1 MAARSVRIGPRSFFL
16 AQGAHMTQQ
25 AKAGDL
31 VAVHYTGKLNDGTVF
46 DSSRE
51 GDPIEFE
58 LGSGAVIGGFEEAV
72 TGMAVGESRQ
82 VSIPPE
88 DAYGEQRDDLKL
100 EVPRDQR
107 RPGVGPG
114 VGQML
119 ALQVTA
125 DQQAV
130 ARIAVGGDSEVT
142 LDLNH
147 PLAGQTLN
155 FDIELVE
162 IK

>member
-1 MAARSVRIGPRSFFL
+1 
-16 AQGAHMTQQ
+16 MTQQ

-31 VAVHYTGKLNDGTVF
+31 VAVHYTGTLDDGTVF
-46 DSSRE
+46 DTSRE
-51 GDPIEFE
+51 GEPIEFE
-58 LGSGAVIGGFEEAV
+58 LGSGVVIGGFEEAV
-72 TGMAVGESRQ
+72 TGMSVGESRQ

-88 DAYGEQRDDLKL
+88 EAYGEQRDDLKL
-100 EVPRDQR
+100 GVPRDQLP
-107 RPGVGPG
+107 PGMEPE

-119 ALQVTA
+119 ALQVTP

-130 ARIAVGGDSEVT
+130 ARIAVVGETEVT